1 MVFTVVSI
9 TVFGLDIISKS
20 VLVHLTIVQGAL
32 FIIGNQNYLVLLN
45 PNASLPHFSQYE
57 LHKLY
62 VESNLV
68 RTILYIVKWSIEDFV
83 YGATDGAVTTFAVV
97 AGVVGASLSPSIVLI
112 LGFANLFADG
122 FSMAVGNYLG
132 SKSQREFI
140 EKERRKEEWEIDNL
154 VEQEK
159 QEIKDIYMKK
169 GFKAELLDEIVNV
182 ITSRRKVWIDTMM
195 REELGLIE
203 EKKKPLD
210 GAITTFT
217 AFNLVGLVP
226 LIPFV
231 FLHLS
236 GFTISTEHAFLYS
249 VVFTGISF
257 FLIGIVRGKIVN
269 KSLLRTGINTLAVG
283 GIAASVAY
291 VVGYLLG
298 ITVR

>member
-1 MVFTVVSI
+1 M
-9 TVFGLDIISKS
+9 
-20 VLVHLTIVQGAL
+20 
-32 FIIGNQNYLVLLN
+32 
-45 PNASLPHFSQYE
+45 
-57 LHKLY
+57 
-62 VESNLV
+62 
-68 RTILYIVKWSIEDFV
+68 KWSIEDFV

-97 AGVVGASLSPSIVLI
+97 AGVIGAALSPSIVLI

-122 FSMAVGNYLG
+122 FSMAIGNYLG

-140 EKERRKEEWEIDNL
+140 EKERKKEEWEIDNL

-182 ITSRRKVWIDTMM
+182 ITSRRKVWVDTMM

-203 EKKKPLD
+203 EEKKPLD
-210 GAITTFT
+210 AAITTFT

-231 FLHLS
+231 FLYLS
-236 GFTISTEHAFLYS
+236 GFAISTEHIFLFS
-249 VVFTGISF
+249 IVFTAISF
-257 FLIGIVRGKIVN
+257 FLIGIVRGKIVS
-269 KSLLRTGINTLAVG
+269 KPLLRTGLNTLAVG

-291 VVGYLLG
+291 VIGYILG
-298 ITVR
+298 ITIK